1 MLKQVVC
8 ALKESSAPGCSLVG
22 YKELKD
28 LYHHGYR
35 TRGHSSR

>member
-28 LYHHGYR
+28 LYHHGYA
-35 TRGHSSR
+35 GSLK